1 MSAVLLVEDNDDHAI
16 IAQAALLESDHS
28 FEIDR
33 ASSAAE
39 CLVMLEKKE
48 YDAIALDYSMPKRN
62 GLEVLQDIM
71 KINYDAPVVMVTS
84 YGDEELA
91 VEAMKHGAYDYIS
104 KSDDYLRTFP
114 LVLKK
119 AIEAHKIVREKIKLQ
134 AQITRSE
141 NILRSISENTAAG
154 LLQIKNDCNIS
165 YANRKSRDYLNITD
179 EDQSEK
185 FCSLFGND
193 GEKRTK
199 CADCILRQC
208 FEGGKTIKREIS
220 HNSRDLSI
228 TVSIAQV
235 DDAGEGSLAVAVIM
249 DITDQKRIQQQL
261 EQRTRE
267 LAKINK
273 ELHKEVK
280 QRAQAEEALI
290 EERGL
295 LAQRVEE
302 RTAAL
307 QEANEQLSRASRLKD
322 EFLASM
328 SHELRTPLSAIS
340 GICQILQAEIH
351 GPINDKQVEDLHI
364 IEASG
369 SHLLELIND
378 ILDIAKVSSGRLK
391 LDMGPVS
398 VESVCQVSMQFVMQ
412 ATTEK
417 KLRMSSSVDTA
428 VNELQADERRLKE
441 MLVNLLS
448 NAVKFTPDG
457 GQIGLE
463 VTGNAELQMVDFV
476 VWDTGIGISQ
486 EDMELLFQPFV
497 QLDGKLSRQ
506 YPGTGLGLALVQ
518 KMTELH
524 GGSVSVKST
533 VGQGSRFTISLPWRR
548 PNQYTADIGNME
560 SVELETCSEQDAKF
574 SVVPAADKETE
585 RPLILLAEDDS
596 ANAELTSD
604 MLRFKGY
611 DVAVARDGYEA
622 VQKAKEIMPVL
633 ILMDI
638 QMPEMNGLE
647 AIRHIRNCV
656 DLECIPIIAVT
667 ALTMSGDR
675 DRCLAAGADDYMSK
689 PINMETLTKT
699 IEILLEPKYD
709 KTFVIP

>member
-1 MSAVLLVEDNDDHAI
+1 
-16 IAQAALLESDHS
+16 
-28 FEIDR
+28 
-33 ASSAAE
+33 
-39 CLVMLEKKE
+39 
-48 YDAIALDYSMPKRN
+48 
-62 GLEVLQDIM
+62 
-71 KINYDAPVVMVTS
+71 
-84 YGDEELA
+84 
-91 VEAMKHGAYDYIS
+91 
-104 KSDDYLRTFP
+104 
-114 LVLKK
+114 
-119 AIEAHKIVREKIKLQ
+119 
-134 AQITRSE
+134 
-141 NILRSISENTAAG
+141 
-154 LLQIKNDCNIS
+154 
-165 YANRKSRDYLNITD
+165 
-179 EDQSEK
+179 
-185 FCSLFGND
+185 
-193 GEKRTK
+193 
-199 CADCILRQC
+199 
-208 FEGGKTIKREIS
+208 
-220 HNSRDLSI
+220 
-228 TVSIAQV
+228 
-235 DDAGEGSLAVAVIM
+235 M
-249 DITDQKRIQQQL
+249 DITDQKKIQQQL
-261 EQRTRE
+261 EQRTQE
-267 LAKINK
+267 LAKTNE
-273 ELHKEVK
+273 ELNKEVK

-307 QEANEQLSRASRLKD
+307 KEANEQLSRASRLKD

-351 GPINDKQVEDLHI
+351 GPINNKQVEDLHI

-378 ILDIAKVSSGRLK
+378 ILDIAKISSGRLE
-391 LDMGPVS
+391 LNMGPVS
-398 VESVCQVSMQFVMQ
+398 VESLCQASMQFIMQ
-412 ATTEK
+412 ATTAK
-417 KLRMSSSVDTA
+417 KLRVSSSVDTA

-463 VTGNAELQMVDFV
+463 VIGDAELQMVDFV

-506 YPGTGLGLALVQ
+506 YPGTGLGLTLVQ

-524 GGSVSVKST
+524 GGSVSVESA
-533 VGQGSRFTISLPWRR
+533 VGQGSRFTVSLPWRR
-548 PNQYTADIGNME
+548 SSQYGNME
-560 SVELETCSEQDAKF
+560 SVELETYPERDTKS
-574 SVVPAADKETE
+574 SVVSAADEETE
-585 RPLILLAEDDS
+585 RPLVLLAEDDI

-675 DRCLAAGADDYMSK
+675 DKCLAAGADDYMSK
-689 PINMETLTKT
+689 PINMETLIRT
-699 IEILLEPKYD
+699 IEVLLEPKHD
-709 KTFVIP
+709 ETFVIP